1 MLTAI
6 LLLLAASGTIA
17 LRFAWDALEP
27 ARVRLTLAGWAAI
40 GAALSVLAARDGAWG
55 LAIGALPV
63 MLVAFGFLLREAI
76 ASTAPNRAARITES
90 EPTVRLHAADW
101 RDVGRRVAIF
111 VITVPIAGA
120 VSLLVGLALA
130 AAARASGAVEAD
142 TITTALL
149 VTPLVWS
156 VFGVVLLLQS
166 RAASMLRPLA
176 AIGAVSG
183 ATFWLLG

>member
-1 MLTAI
+1 MLTTA
-6 LLLLAASGTIA
+6 LLLLAAAGTIA
-17 LRFAWDALEP
+17 LRFAWDTREP
-27 ARVRLTLAGWAAI
+27 AQLRLTLAGWAAI
-40 GAALSVLAARDGAWG
+40 GAALAVSTARDGAWG
-55 LAIGALPV
+55 FAVAALPV
-63 MLVAFGFLLREAI
+63 MLVAFGFLTREAL
-76 ASTAPNRAARITES
+76 ASTVPARAVRVSAS
-90 EPTVRLHAADW
+90 EPTVHLHAADW

-111 VITVPIAGA
+111 LIAVPLAGS

-130 AAARASGAVEAD
+130 ATARASGAGEAD
-142 TITTALL
+142 TITTALF

-166 RAASMLRPLA
+166 RAAAMLRPLA